1 MCKWTFRTSCFSLP
15 MNDVEFIM
23 FCCSIGLVPEII
35 CVQVLCELLKMILLC
50 GSNKGIIFLWC
61 SFIHSKLIINEVE
74 YNIKFLPFYC

>member
-1 MCKWTFRTSCFSLP
+1 MFSGFNYTTVPLCLGIKINGSRGFFLCKWTFRTSCFSLP

-50 GSNKGIIFLWC
+50 GF
-61 SFIHSKLIINEVE
+61 
-74 YNIKFLPFYC
+74 